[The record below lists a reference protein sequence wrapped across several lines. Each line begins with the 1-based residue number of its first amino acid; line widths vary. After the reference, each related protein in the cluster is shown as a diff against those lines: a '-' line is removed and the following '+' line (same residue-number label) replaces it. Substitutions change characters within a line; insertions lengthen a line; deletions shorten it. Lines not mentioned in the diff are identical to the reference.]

1 MCEDAYYK
9 KVNQNSFKKNNKR
22 SKRCVITKEEKKKN
36 LAYNLT
42 TNSLSTNT
50 HTMLFHIETHKLHKS
65 ISFTHMTIQIPSI
78 LVLMREKKKKSTALV
93 WCLE

>member
-9 KVNQNSFKKNNKR
+9 KLNQNSFKKNIKR
-22 SKRCVITKEEKKKN
+22 SKRCVITKEEKKN

-78 LVLMREKKKKSTALV
+78 LVLMREKKKKALH
-93 WCLE
+93 